1 MNEQCFRWMSFEATG
16 ETAVIIFF
24 INKIEQE
31 KESKR

>member
-1 MNEQCFRWMSFEATG
+1 MSNVSDGMSFEATG